1 MTTYKVSAQYTTYFY
16 THIEAENYEQAQE
29 MANNLDR
36 IEFNDAC
43 YTEWDIYSIDGIG
56 ETA

>member
-1 MTTYKVSAQYTTYFY
+1 MTTYKVLAQYTTYVY

-29 MANNLDR
+29 LANNLDGSDFK
-36 IEFNDAC
+36 ETGQGD
-43 YTEWDIYSIDGIG
+43 WDIYSVEKIK